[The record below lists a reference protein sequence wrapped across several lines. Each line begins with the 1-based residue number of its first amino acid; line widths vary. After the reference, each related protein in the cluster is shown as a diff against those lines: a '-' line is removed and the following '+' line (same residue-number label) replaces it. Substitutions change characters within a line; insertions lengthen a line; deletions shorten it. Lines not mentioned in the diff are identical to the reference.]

1 MQTKNLLQAL
11 FITALYLT
19 IPIFA
24 VGQSAV
30 IYNFA
35 FRIDDELITQT
46 KAQNKDY
53 KILNLATVEDMPK
66 ETSDTILIVSEVYLN
81 KLFNVVV
88 SSMVSEEKL
97 IMGALPEHLMYL
109 PANTLNKAIKNG
121 DHQYYININC
131 HIAAS
136 GGTRITF
143 GTNSYSRVK
152 PKVTL
157 SITASDKNKNV
168 VFKKE
173 VVVKDFE
180 KLRSRSFEKTY
191 GVKGLVENT
200 DEVTV
205 SETLTA
211 YDILKMYLVALE
223 NVNKI

>member
-1 MQTKNLLQAL
+1 MKKTLAVLAIYASILIVAPATLRAQSGV
-11 FITALYLT
+11 
-19 IPIFA
+19 IF
-24 VGQSAV
+24 
-30 IYNFA
+30 NFA
-35 FRIDDELITQT
+35 FRIDNELITQT

-66 ETSDTILIVSEVYLN
+66 ETSDTILMVSEIYLN

-88 SSMVSEEKL
+88 SSMVPEEKL
-97 IMGALPEHLMYL
+97 VMGALPEHLMYL

-168 VFKKE
+168 IYKKE

-180 KLRSRSFEKTY
+180 KLRSRTFEKTY

-211 YDILKMYLVALE
+211 YDIIKMYLVALE
-223 NVNKI
+223 NLK

>member
-1 MQTKNLLQAL
+1 MKKTLAVLAIYASILIVAPATLRAQSGV
-11 FITALYLT
+11 
-19 IPIFA
+19 IF
-24 VGQSAV
+24 
-30 IYNFA
+30 NFA
-35 FRIDDELITQT
+35 FRIDNELITQT

-66 ETSDTILIVSEVYLN
+66 ETSDTILLVSEVYLN
-81 KLFNVVV
+81 KLLNVVV
-88 SSMVSEEKL
+88 SSMVPEEKL
-97 IMGALPEHLMYL
+97 VMGALPEHLMYL

-136 GGTRITF
+136 GGTRIIF

-157 SITASDKNKNV
+157 SITASNKNKTV
-168 VFKKE
+168 VYKKE

-180 KLRSRSFEKTY
+180 KLRSRTFEKTY
-191 GVKGLVENT
+191 GVKGLLENT

-211 YDILKMYLVALE
+211 YDIIKMYLIALE
-223 NVNKI
+223 NLK

>member
-1 MQTKNLLQAL
+1 MKKTLAVLAIYASILIVAPATLRAQSGV
-11 FITALYLT
+11 
-19 IPIFA
+19 IF
-24 VGQSAV
+24 
-30 IYNFA
+30 NFA
-35 FRIDDELITQT
+35 FRIDNELITQT

-66 ETSDTILIVSEVYLN
+66 ETSDTILMVSEIYLN

-88 SSMVSEEKL
+88 SSMVPEEKL

-157 SITASDKNKNV
+157 SITAADNNKNV
-168 VFKKE
+168 VYKKE

-180 KLRSRSFEKTY
+180 KLRSRTFEKTY

-211 YDILKMYLVALE
+211 YDIIKMYLVALE
-223 NVNKI
+223 NLK

>member
-1 MQTKNLLQAL
+1 MKKTLAVLAIYASILIVAPATLRAQSGV
-11 FITALYLT
+11 
-19 IPIFA
+19 IF
-24 VGQSAV
+24 
-30 IYNFA
+30 NFA
-35 FRIDDELITQT
+35 FRIDNELITQT

-66 ETSDTILIVSEVYLN
+66 ETSDTILMVSEIYLN

-88 SSMVSEEKL
+88 SSMVPEEKL
-97 IMGALPEHLMYL
+97 VMGALPEHLMYL

-168 VFKKE
+168 IYKKE

-180 KLRSRSFEKTY
+180 KLRSRTFEKTY

-211 YDILKMYLVALE
+211 YDVLKMYLVALE
-223 NVNKI
+223 NLK

>member
-1 MQTKNLLQAL
+1 MKKTLAVLAIYASILIVAPETLRAQSGV
-11 FITALYLT
+11 
-19 IPIFA
+19 IF
-24 VGQSAV
+24 
-30 IYNFA
+30 NFA
-35 FRIDDELITQT
+35 FRIDNELITQT

-66 ETSDTILIVSEVYLN
+66 ETSDTILMVSEIYLN

-88 SSMVSEEKL
+88 SSMVPEEKL
-97 IMGALPEHLMYL
+97 IMGALPEHLMFL

-157 SITASDKNKNV
+157 SITAADKNKNV
-168 VFKKE
+168 VYKKE
-173 VVVKDFE
+173 IVVKDFE
-180 KLRSRSFEKTY
+180 KLRSRTFEKTY

-211 YDILKMYLVALE
+211 YDIIKMYLVALE
-223 NVNKI
+223 NLK

>member
-1 MQTKNLLQAL
+1 MKKTLAVLAIYASILIVAPATLRAQSGV
-11 FITALYLT
+11 
-19 IPIFA
+19 IF
-24 VGQSAV
+24 
-30 IYNFA
+30 NFA
-35 FRIDDELITQT
+35 FRIDNELITQT

-66 ETSDTILIVSEVYLN
+66 ETSDTILMVSEIYLN

-88 SSMVSEEKL
+88 SSMVPEEKL

-157 SITASDKNKNV
+157 SITAADKNKNV
-168 VFKKE
+168 VYKKE

-180 KLRSRSFEKTY
+180 KLRSRTFEKTY

-211 YDILKMYLVALE
+211 YDIIKMYLVALE
-223 NVNKI
+223 NLK